1 MCQSLFRSQGQ
12 IVGWWHADE
21 FAKCNLTFDPDLL
34 MNYPFD
40 FLPFDVLGLSMR
52 WPFDDVLDCRCVS
65 IHLSSRSC
73 PSIKWWS
80 MSCPRP
86 RGPVPGPGPLLLLHV
101 HVPRVHKLLMDS
113 CMCVRVDSTSTST
126 SSLQ

>member
-1 MCQSLFRSQGQ
+1 MPVFYSSLMRTGVCQSFFRYQGQ

-40 FLPFDVLGLSMR
+40 FLPYDVLGLSMR

-80 MSCPRP
+80 MSCLRT
-86 RGPVPGPGPLLLLHV
+86 
-101 HVPRVHKLLMDS
+101 
-113 CMCVRVDSTSTST
+113 TSLDLILISI
-126 SSLQ
+126 